1 MKIKDLISF
10 QNKKYLKKIQPNQ
23 KIFFYLFLK
32 NKKYIFLKI

>member
-23 KIFFYLFLK
+23 KNIFYLF
-32 NKKYIFLKI
+32 